1 MSNSKKSTSLF
12 FSGVLI
18 LTFSN
23 ILIKIVGLVL
33 KIPLHDII
41 GDEGMGYYNTAY
53 EIYVWLYM
61 ISTAGLPVAVSIM
74 ISESR
79 ARGNFREAKRIFRIV
94 LTLFLI
100 IGTAGMSVMLLF
112 NRQFAAAYQLNRAN
126 YCIMAIAPTLF
137 FTCVSSSIRGYFQG
151 YQNMLPTAVSQ
162 MIEAVCKL
170 TLGVLM
176 GRYAVSMGMENHVA
190 AAYAITGVTIGVAAG
205 MLFLCISK
213 LTFRAT
219 VYDAEY
225 VLPAGEPI
233 PEPRATKTLLRQ
245 LIVLSVPIMISSS
258 VMSFTSMLDSMIV
271 SDRLHSLGYVESEIA
286 AKLGNYKTLAVSLF
300 NLPPALIYPISYSI
314 VPLLAAAN
322 AKDGPERVRTI
333 VQSSYKVA
341 ALIALPCSLGL
352 SVLSK
357 PILCLLFDEASADR
371 AAPLLSLLSLS
382 IFFIGMLAISNAVL
396 QAHKKERLPIVSML
410 VGSVVKLA
418 VSFVLVGNRNVEM
431 FGAPIGTFMCY
442 FAIVMVDLY
451 FVAKHVHY
459 IPSVKHVLV
468 LPLISAVLCALAAGG
483 FYYLLSL
490 VLSGKIA
497 CILAILGAGVVYM
510 FAVFLLGAVDE
521 QDIMLLPKGEK
532 LARFLRRIRLLRA

>member
-1 MSNSKKSTSLF
+1 
-12 FSGVLI
+12 
-18 LTFSN
+18 
-23 ILIKIVGLVL
+23 
-33 KIPLHDII
+33 
-41 GDEGMGYYNTAY
+41 
-53 EIYVWLYM
+53 
-61 ISTAGLPVAVSIM
+61 M

-418 VSFVLVGNRNVEM
+418 VSFVLVGNRNDVRRAHRHLYVLLCDRDGGSVLCGKARPLYPVREACS
-431 FGAPIGTFMCY
+431 GIA
-442 FAIVMVDLY
+442 ADLRRA
-451 FVAKHVHY
+451 VRSGGGR
-459 IPSVKHVLV
+459 IL
-468 LPLISAVLCALAAGG
+468 LSAV
-483 FYYLLSL
+483 
-490 VLSGKIA
+490 SGAFRKD
-497 CILAILGAGVVYM
+497 CVHPCHSGCGCGVYVCRL
-510 FAVFLLGAVDE
+510 FA
-521 QDIMLLPKGEK
+521 
-532 LARFLRRIRLLRA
+532 RRRGRTGHYAPAEG